1 MRQDV
6 KGTFGRIGRAIR
18 TPVRTSFVIYFIVL
32 GTVLRLVR
40 GGGEPLLVLANDEL
54 KNKRFLLWKLV
65 RVAGFRVIY
74 EPEPGVRVGITHYD
88 STFVENELPLEL
100 VRTGVK
106 LLNAHCRDISKTH
119 VQQVFKEVA
128 GYGYAVDPLTHRG
141 PMVVKSEI
149 NARHDGRI
157 VEGPL
162 EVRDPETVY
171 QRVIDNTTGD
181 SEVVD
186 LRVMVIGM
194 KLVFVSVHQRPLERR
209 FGFLAR
215 RTTHRRV
222 EDCLSAEEQSLI
234 IAFCRAMRLDFVTLD
249 IARDNGDGRIYIL
262 DANKTPYNPPRL
274 LSNLTGIFM
283 AHRATRAFREALS
296 E

>member
-1 MRQDV
+1 M
-6 KGTFGRIGRAIR
+6 
-18 TPVRTSFVIYFIVL
+18 
-32 GTVLRLVR
+32 
-40 GGGEPLLVLANDEL
+40 
-54 KNKRFLLWKLV
+54 
-65 RVAGFRVIY
+65 
-74 EPEPGVRVGITHYD
+74 RVGIQLI
-88 STFVENELPLEL
+88 SPKNSPPSVASGVLP
-100 VRTGVK
+100 
-106 LLNAHCRDISKTH
+106 SKC
-119 VQQVFKEVA
+119 
-128 GYGYAVDPLTHRG
+128 
-141 PMVVKSEI
+141 SEI

-162 EVRDPETVY
+162 EVREPETVY

-181 SEVVD
+181 GDIAE
-186 LRVMVIGM
+186 LRATVIGM
-194 KLVFVSVHQRPLERR
+194 RRVNVAVRQRPLERR
-209 FGFLAR
+209 FGHPQR
-215 RTTHRRV
+215 RSTHRRV

-234 IAFCRAMRLDFVTLD
+234 IAFCRAMCLDFVVLD